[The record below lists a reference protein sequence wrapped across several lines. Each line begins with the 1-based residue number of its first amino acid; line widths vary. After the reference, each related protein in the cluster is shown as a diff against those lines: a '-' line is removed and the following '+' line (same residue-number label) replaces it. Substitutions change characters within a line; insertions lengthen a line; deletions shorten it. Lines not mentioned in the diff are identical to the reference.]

1 MHFVKREAINL
12 QSLSYPKQSPK
23 ERSGSVAVF
32 QFTFKRYEKKYLIT
46 EEQYKR
52 LLLRLEGRMIEDKY
66 AHSLI
71 NNIYY
76 DTPDFLLIR
85 RSIEKPVYKEKLRV
99 RSYGVPGKT
108 DKVFVEIKKKYKG
121 VVYKRRIHVPLEEAT
136 AFLAKEIPCP
146 KPGQIGNEI
155 SYFVSYYKGLSPA
168 MFISYERYSLASP
181 TDSVLRIT
189 FDRNIT
195 WRTTDLDLTKGVYG
209 EKLDLDGRVLMEI
222 KIPDAAPLWLSA
234 LLDELEIRP
243 TSISKYG
250 RAYGKA
256 LHDGLVDP
264 AKAAA
269 ALLLNH

>member
-1 MHFVKREAINL
+1 
-12 QSLSYPKQSPK
+12 
-23 ERSGSVAVF
+23 VAVF
-32 QFTFKRYEKKYLIT
+32 QFTFKRYERKYLIT
-46 EEQYKR
+46 EEQYTR
-52 LLLRLEGRMIEDKY
+52 LLERLEGRMVEDKY
-66 AHSLI
+66 ARSLI

-85 RSIEKPVYKEKLRV
+85 RSIEKPVYKEKLRI
-99 RSYGVPGKT
+99 RSYGVPT
-108 DKVFVEIKKKYKG
+108 NDSKVFVEIKKKYKK
-121 VVYKRRIHVPLEEAT
+121 VVYKRRIHVPLKDAV
-136 AFLAKEIPCP
+136 AFLAKEAPCP
-146 KPGQIGNEI
+146 QPGQIGNEI
-155 SYFVSYYKGLSPA
+155 SYFVSYYKGLAPA

-222 KIPDAAPLWLSA
+222 KIPDAAPMWLSA

-256 LHDGLVDP
+256 LKDGILHP
-264 AKAAA
+264 EEAAR
-269 ALLLNH
+269 ALLLKN

>member
-1 MHFVKREAINL
+1 VLPQTFQERE
-12 QSLSYPKQSPK
+12 
-23 ERSGSVAVF
+23 GTVAVF
-32 QFTFKRYEKKYLIT
+32 QFTFKRYERKYLIT
-46 EEQYKR
+46 EEQYTR
-52 LLLRLEGRMIEDKY
+52 LLERLEGRMVEDKY
-66 AHSLI
+66 ARSLI

-85 RSIEKPVYKEKLRV
+85 RSIEKPVYKEKLRI
-99 RSYGVPGKT
+99 RSYGVPT
-108 DKVFVEIKKKYKG
+108 NDSKVFVEIKKKYKK
-121 VVYKRRIHVPLEEAT
+121 VVYKRRIHVPLKDAV
-136 AFLAKEIPCP
+136 AFLAKEAPCP
-146 KPGQIGNEI
+146 QPGQIGNEI
-155 SYFVSYYKGLSPA
+155 SYFVSYYKGLAPA

-195 WRTTDLDLTKGVYG
+195 WRTTDLDLTRGVYG

-256 LHDGLVDP
+256 LKDGILHP
-264 AKAAA
+264 EEAAR
-269 ALLLNH
+269 ALLLKN